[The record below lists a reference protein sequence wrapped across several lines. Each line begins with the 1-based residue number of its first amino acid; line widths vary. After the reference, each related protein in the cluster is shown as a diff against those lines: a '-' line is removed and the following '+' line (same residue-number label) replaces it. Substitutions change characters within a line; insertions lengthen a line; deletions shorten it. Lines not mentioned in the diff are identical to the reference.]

1 MPTFKDLQ
9 NAVQSDLRRS
19 DLAAETASA
28 INSAIR
34 DYAAQRFWFNDT
46 RTITFQTV
54 AGQEFYERA
63 TSRHALSNLV
73 RIDNLIV
80 SDGIGSCPAER
91 VDNDDIETMISQQGW
106 PSYYAYVD
114 SSIRLFPVPSQ
125 VYQIRVTGYARP
137 DPLNNDTDTNDFTEN
152 AFDLIRYA
160 SARRVFTSPV
170 RNADQAG
177 AMAMLE
183 QEQLSRLRAETILR
197 LGSGTIVPTVF

>member
-19 DLAAETASA
+19 DLAEETATA
-28 INSAIR
+28 INAAIR

-46 RTITFQTV
+46 RKITFSTV
-54 AGQEFYERA
+54 TGQEFYEKLA
-63 TSRHALSNLV
+63 NPALPNLV
-73 RIDNLIV
+73 RIDSLIV
-80 SDGIGSCPAER
+80 SDGIGSYPAER
-91 VDNDDIETMISQQGW
+91 VNNDDIETMMSQQGW

-114 SSIRLFPVPSQ
+114 SSIRLFPVPSR

-137 DPLNNDTDTNDFTEN
+137 DPLTHDTDTNNFTEN

-160 SARRVFTSPV
+160 AARRVFTSPV

-183 QEQLSRLRAETILR
+183 QEQLSRMRSETVLR
-197 LGSGTIVPTVF
+197 LGSGQIVPTSF